1 MHTVAADS
9 VVHAQIAVL
18 QGKGELGY
26 RVVEGSADEVNVGGK
41 RDDGQDTA
49 PAKDRAIVR
58 IEPPH
63 EPWKGSNMARRRGTQ
78 KGYVHKQ
85 GKMWYVA
92 YREDALDESGKI
104 VRVRRNPPVCSAKGV
119 SKREAQRIADE
130 EILNRVNS
138 TSQRPASMMTVRQFV
153 DARFRGDVVKTKKH
167 AGQLHYEYIL
177 DKHVLPALGDK
188 RLRDVT
194 HDDVQTLINLKRD
207 SGLSSQTVIHIRNVA
222 NRVFKYAKTTKAFYG
237 ELPTEDIEMAEKVTK
252 EAHAMDFEMA
262 FGLLE
267 SLEGISFVAYAIVLL
282 SVTTSMNIAE
292 LLGLRRKRVNLS
304 QDPIMLGDRSLDGRS
319 IAVRE
324 NFYRGVFGTVKK
336 KSRKRDLPIPKAV
349 LPVLQELMDGTKFKG
364 SDDLLFCTDKGTP
377 LDEKNLMNRTIKPAA
392 KKLGM
397 PWMGWRVFRH
407 THSTLGG
414 RPWHGVFRPASAD
427 GAQRLPHD
435 DALHT
440 FRSESPS
447 PNAGR
452 DGRPSRRSHAR
463 KRRRTK
469 IGCGS
474 LNDTKGS
481 GAMSVSY

>member
-1 MHTVAADS
+1 
-9 VVHAQIAVL
+9 
-18 QGKGELGY
+18 
-26 RVVEGSADEVNVGGK
+26 
-41 RDDGQDTA
+41 
-49 PAKDRAIVR
+49 
-58 IEPPH
+58 
-63 EPWKGSNMARRRGTQ
+63 
-78 KGYVHKQ
+78 
-85 GKMWYVA
+85 
-92 YREDALDESGKI
+92 
-104 VRVRRNPPVCSAKGV
+104 
-119 SKREAQRIADE
+119 
-130 EILNRVNS
+130 
-138 TSQRPASMMTVRQFV
+138 
-153 DARFRGDVVKTKKH
+153 
-167 AGQLHYEYIL
+167 
-177 DKHVLPALGDK
+177 
-188 RLRDVT
+188 
-194 HDDVQTLINLKRD
+194 
-207 SGLSSQTVIHIRNVA
+207 
-222 NRVFKYAKTTKAFYG
+222 
-237 ELPTEDIEMAEKVTK
+237 
-252 EAHAMDFEMA
+252 
-262 FGLLE
+262 
-267 SLEGISFVAYAIVLL
+267 
-282 SVTTSMNIAE
+282 
-292 LLGLRRKRVNLS
+292 
-304 QDPIMLGDRSLDGRS
+304 MLGDRSLDGRS

-349 LPVLQELMDGTKFKG
+349 LPVLQELMDCSKFKG
-364 SDDLLFCTDKGTP
+364 SDLVFCTDKGTP

>member
-1 MHTVAADS
+1 M
-9 VVHAQIAVL
+9 
-18 QGKGELGY
+18 G
-26 RVVEGSADEVNVGGK
+26 
-41 RDDGQDTA
+41 
-49 PAKDRAIVR
+49 
-58 IEPPH
+58 
-63 EPWKGSNMARRRGTQ
+63 
-78 KGYVHKQ
+78 
-85 GKMWYVA
+85 
-92 YREDALDESGKI
+92 
-104 VRVRRNPPVCSAKGV
+104 
-119 SKREAQRIADE
+119 
-130 EILNRVNS
+130 
-138 TSQRPASMMTVRQFV
+138 
-153 DARFRGDVVKTKKH
+153 RFRGDVVKTKKH

-194 HDDVQTLINLKRD
+194 HDDVQTLNLKRD

-267 SLEGISFVAYAIVLL
+267 SLEAISFVAYAIVLL

-349 LPVLQELMDGTKFKG
+349 LPVLQELMDSTKVQRIGRSRVLHGQGNAFG
-364 SDDLLFCTDKGTP
+364 REEP
-377 LDEKNLMNRTIKPAA
+377 DEPHYQTRCEEAGHAVDGLAC
-392 KKLGM
+392 
-397 PWMGWRVFRH
+397 FSS
-407 THSTLGG
+407 HSFDLGG
-414 RPWHGVFRPASAD
+414 RPWHGIFRPASAD
-427 GAQRLPHD
+427 GARRLPHD

-440 FRSESPS
+440 FRSQSPS

-452 DGRPSRRSHAR
+452 DGRPPRRPHAR
-463 KRRRTK
+463 KRHRIK

-474 LNDTKGS
+474 DTK
-481 GAMSVSY
+481 